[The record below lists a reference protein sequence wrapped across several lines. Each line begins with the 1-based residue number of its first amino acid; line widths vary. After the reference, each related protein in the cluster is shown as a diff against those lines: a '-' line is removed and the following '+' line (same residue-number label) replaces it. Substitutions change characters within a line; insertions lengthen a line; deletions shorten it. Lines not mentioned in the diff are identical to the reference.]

1 MLNIRLE
8 GKLPIYEQLY
18 NGISRLISSG
28 ELEPDERLPAVR
40 EVAKQ
45 FGINPNT
52 VQKSYSQLEQ
62 AGLIYSIPAKG
73 SYVSGGDAAEAV
85 RKEAVRK
92 AGCELRSA
100 YDAGVSLAEIE
111 SLARQIWSGEAGEA
125 GEAGEIG
132 ETGERTGGNQ

>member
-92 AGCELRSA
+92 AGRELLSA

-125 GEAGEIG
+125 GEIG

>member
-45 FGINPNT
+45 PNT

-73 SYVSGGDAAEAV
+73 SYVSGGGDAAEAV

-92 AGCELRSA
+92 AGRELRSA

-111 SLARQIWSGEAGEA
+111 SLARKIWSGEAGE
-125 GEAGEIG
+125 IR

>member
-52 VQKSYSQLEQ
+52 VQKSYLQLEQ

-111 SLARQIWSGEAGEA
+111 SLARQIWSGEAGET
-125 GEAGEIG
+125 G

>member
-28 ELEPDERLPAVR
+28 EMAPDERLPAVR

-52 VQKSYSQLEQ
+52 VQKAYSQLEQ
-62 AGLIYSIPAKG
+62 AGLIYSMPAKG
-73 SYVSGGDAAEAV
+73 SYVSGGSGVAEAV
-85 RKEAVRK
+85 RKEALRR
-92 AGCELRSA
+92 AERELRSA
-100 YDAGVSLAEIE
+100 YDAGVSLSEISVLAE
-111 SLARQIWSGEAGEA
+111 QIW
-125 GEAGEIG
+125 
-132 ETGERTGGNQ
+132 TGERSGGN

>member
-18 NGISRLISSG
+18 NGIARLVSSG
-28 ELEPDERLPAVR
+28 ELFPDEKLPAVR

-52 VQKSYSQLEQ
+52 VQKAYAQLEQ

-73 SYVSGGDAAEAV
+73 SYVSGEKAAAAAVKEEAF
-85 RKEAVRK
+85 RRTEQ
-92 AGCELRSA
+92 ELLNACR
-100 YDAGVSLAEIE
+100 AGVSLDEIK
-111 SLARQIWSGEAGEA
+111 SLADRIWSEGRNGDL
-125 GEAGEIG
+125 
-132 ETGERTGGNQ
+132 